1 MSLIDMGRSPSSNGP
16 AALGGS
22 DILFLGGSAA
32 AAAVTSTPAALP
44 AAASTSRAVFL
55 DPPALPPVAVGPAG
69 VRHHDVC
76 DLGGMLRDL
85 GDRRPPAVGWI
96 VDEDAVH
103 HDRVRLDFLFS
114 KGTSPARPHV
124 SGTGCTW
131 KCGSFPSR
139 REIASMAQSPSASQ
153 MLTASPT
160 EIRSSASLPDGTAF
174 RRGARMPARSRAAGD
189 RGPEEAVLFS
199 WMGE

>member
-1 MSLIDMGRSPSSNGP
+1 MRLADLAIIAWEYGVMSLIDMGRSPSSNGP

-114 KGTSPARPHV
+114 KGTSPARP
-124 SGTGCTW
+124 TCPEQAAR
-131 KCGSFPSR
+131 GSADPSHHGGRSR
-139 REIASMAQSPSASQ
+139 RWPRAH
-153 MLTASPT
+153 
-160 EIRSSASLPDGTAF
+160 
-174 RRGARMPARSRAAGD
+174 RRPRC
-189 RGPEEAVLFS
+189 
-199 WMGE
+199 